1 MLTIPPGLDR
11 QRSLGPEWAAWL
23 DRLPGLV
30 GDVVGDWGLRLD
42 GPLWHGFC
50 SLVAPVHTDSG
61 AEAVLK
67 IGLPDDE
74 SEHEHLALQRWRGKG
89 AVRLLRA
96 DPARRSLLLE
106 RLDRVDLGDPARQRG
121 ERRSPQAC
129 LPHPAP
135 KTRSR
140 PSIGDQEACEIVGG
154 LYSRLHVPPMPQLRE
169 QASYVRRW
177 AAALER
183 DADAVPVPRRLVEQA
198 LALAAELSDERPTA
212 VIHGDL
218 HYENVLLGERGGEP
232 TWLAI
237 DPKPTNGDPHYE
249 IEPMLRNRFE
259 EYGDVGS
266 VRDGIRRRF
275 HTLVDTAGLDE
286 ERARDWVAVR
296 SILDAH
302 WAFTDAV
309 RAGRAMTVA
318 ERDHVTRCITVAK
331 AVQG

>member
-1 MLTIPPGLDR
+1 VLTIPPGLDR
-11 QRSLGPEWAAWL
+11 QRSLGPEWEAWL

-30 GDVVGDWGLRLD
+30 AEVVDGWELRLD

-50 SLVAPVHTDSG
+50 SLVAPAHTPSG

-89 AVRLLRA
+89 VVRLLRA
-96 DPARRSLLLE
+96 DPARRALLLE
-106 RLDRVDLGDPARQRG
+106 RLDRVDLTEHWDV
-121 ERRSPQAC
+121 
-129 LPHPAP
+129 
-135 KTRSR
+135 
-140 PSIGDQEACEIVGG
+140 EACEIVGR
-154 LYSRLHVPPMPQLRE
+154 LYPRLHVAPMPQLRE

-177 AAALER
+177 SAALER

-198 LALAAELSDERPTA
+198 LALARDLCAEPATA

-232 TWLAI
+232 TWLVI

-249 IEPMLRNRFE
+249 VEPMLRNRFE
-259 EYGDVGS
+259 EYGEVGS

-275 HTLVDTAGLDE
+275 HTLVDTAGLEE
-286 ERARDWVAVR
+286 ERARDWVIVR

-302 WAFTDAV
+302 WAYDDAAC
-309 RAGRAMTVA
+309 AGRAMTA
-318 ERDHVTRCITVAK
+318 DEQTHVTHCITVAK
-331 AVQG
+331 AVQD